1 MIYTCTCI
9 YIPIAFCAF
18 TILCSHPCC
27 DIYLDE
33 DRYASEE
40 LSKKQKPWL
49 EDPNEGSQT
58 LFKHASAKSVHLFLP
73 HDYLHFL

>member
-58 LFKHASAKSVHLFLP
+58 QSRSNMHLPEVCACFTP
-73 HDYLHFL
+73 